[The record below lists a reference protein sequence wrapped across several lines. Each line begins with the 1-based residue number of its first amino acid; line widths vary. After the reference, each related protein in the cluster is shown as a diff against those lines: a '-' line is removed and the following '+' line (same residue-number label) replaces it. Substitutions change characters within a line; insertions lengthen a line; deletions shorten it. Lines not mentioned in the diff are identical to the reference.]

1 MITGRKPSEPAAA
14 KQRHGEQGEPM
25 AKRKSRSTSPTGRM
39 RLWRPLPGA
48 YGRTLWPSLRA
59 RKVSGNLPR
68 GSVSRPCRLN
78 GTMVRQTR
86 QPEERRRDTG
96 PDAGSVPI
104 FSFAL
109 FFLACRAV
117 SWASVQVRLVRDK
130 EVIRIHRLQ
139 ETIGSGRMDMVG
151 KTRKNPNR
159 LSARISAWSIGDSN
173 S

>member
-96 PDAGSVPI
+96 PDAGSLSL
-104 FSFAL
+104 FSLRCFSWPAGPSPGL
-109 FFLACRAV
+109 RCRFVWFEIRKLSESIAYKK
-117 SWASVQVRLVRDK
+117 QLVRVVWIWWGK
-130 EVIRIHRLQ
+130 QEKIRTDYRL
-139 ETIGSGRMDMVG
+139 GFLRG
-151 KTRKNPNR
+151 
-159 LSARISAWSIGDSN
+159 A
-173 S
+173 